1 MKKAF
6 VYVVAAALAVVSCT
20 LETIDT
26 TVEENAAPATE
37 IIFDLTA
44 NHPDGAATKAVKTGW
59 EPNDVIF
66 VFFSNQ
72 AAPKYAEMKWD
83 GSKWTTTAK
92 NELSLAE
99 SETGT
104 MRAVYLPFG
113 SDATVSASG
122 ANFRF
127 GETYLSYYL
136 TATLDYT
143 VTGGKVSGAFDMH
156 IPDGYVQF
164 FWDDAS
170 ADPSTE
176 IELREPH
183 LTPQGIASIA
193 ADGTITH
200 TSMAS
205 GAPLPGYVYDKAVK
219 ETGESKGYLFSGIL
233 AAGARNVST
242 NYNFTLVIGG
252 WEGTYY
258 YKAFSSKTWYRGDS
272 DGRALKMP
280 AQANWTAI
288 TKDIPIDLG
297 IDVSGK
303 RIYWSNCNL
312 GATTETGY
320 GDYYAWGEIL
330 NQDYKSADFSWTG
343 YMLGDGTGT
352 KFYKY
357 TASSNANAVS
367 GTADGLT
374 RLEMADDAA
383 RVDLGHIYRIPTKD
397 EFTALVSSS
406 NCTITKQTNYK
417 DSGVDGYL
425 FTSKKTGYTSH
436 CIFMPAAG
444 CYNDD
449 TGTLRFAG
457 SAGYWWTSSLYTTNV
472 TMAHR
477 MLFSA
482 SYSPYMIYYDR
493 KQGYSIRPVS
503 E

>member
-1 MKKAF
+1 MKKVLAF
-6 VYVVAAALAVVSCT
+6 VAAAALAIVSCT
-20 LETIDT
+20 VEFTE
-26 TVEENAAPATE
+26 VPAEENVTPVTE
-37 IIFDLTA
+37 IVFDLTA
-44 NHPDGAATKAVKTGW
+44 NHPDGTATKAVKTGW

-92 NELSLAE
+92 NELGLAE

-104 MRAVYLPFG
+104 MSAVYLPFG
-113 SDATVSASG
+113 SDATVSNSG
-122 ANFRF
+122 SSFTF
-127 GETYLSYYL
+127 SKTYLSYYL

-143 VTGGKVSGAFDMH
+143 VSGGKVSGAFDMH

-233 AAGARNVST
+233 AAGARNAST
-242 NYNFTLVIGG
+242 NYNFTLVVGG

-258 YKAFSSKTWYRGDS
+258 YKDFSGKTWYRGES

-280 AQANWTAI
+280 TVSNWTAM
-288 TKDIPIDLG
+288 TENKPIDLG
-297 IDVSGK
+297 IDVAGK

-320 GDYYAWGEIL
+320 GDYYGWGEIL
-330 NQDYKSADFSWTG
+330 NQVYKSADFSWSG

-383 RVDLGHIYRIPTKD
+383 RVDLGRIYRIPTKD
-397 EFTALVSSS
+397 ELQALVT
-406 NCTITKQTNYK
+406 NCTKTPQNDYK
-417 DSGVDGYL
+417 GTGVNGYL
-425 FTSKKTGYTSH
+425 FTSNKTGYTSNS
-436 CIFMPAAG
+436 IFMPAAG

-457 SAGYWWTSSLYTTNV
+457 SAGYWWTSTLYTTNV

-477 MLFSA
+477 MLFNT
-482 SYSPYMIYYDR
+482 SYSPYMNYYDR
-493 KQGYSIRPVS
+493 NQGYSIRPVS

>member
-1 MKKAF
+1 MKKTI
-6 VYVVAAALAVVSCT
+6 YLVAAATLAMVSCNK
-20 LETIDT
+20 EIFDNPAE
-26 TVEENAAPATE
+26 VISSPATD
-37 IIFDLTA
+37 IIFELTA
-44 NHPDGAATKAVKTGW
+44 NHPDGADTKAVKTGW

-104 MRAVYLPFG
+104 MRAIYLPFG

-122 ANFRF
+122 TSFRF
-127 GETYLSYYL
+127 SETYLSYYL
-136 TATLDYT
+136 TGTLAYT
-143 VTGGKVSGAFDMH
+143 VTGGKITGEFNMQ
-156 IPDGYVQF
+156 IPEGYVQF
-164 FWDDAS
+164 FWNDAS
-170 ADPSTE
+170 ADPSTK

-233 AAGARNVST
+233 AAGARNAST
-242 NYNFTLVIGG
+242 NYNFTLVVGG

-258 YKAFSSKTWYRGDS
+258 YKDFSGKTWYRGES

-280 AQANWTAI
+280 TVSNWTAM
-288 TKDIPIDLG
+288 TENKPIDLG
-297 IDVSGK
+297 IDVAGK

-320 GDYYAWGEIL
+320 GDYYGWGEIL
-330 NQDYKSADFSWTG
+330 NQDYKSADFSWSG

-352 KFYKY
+352 KFNKY

-383 RVDLGHIYRIPTKD
+383 RVDLGRIYRIPTKD
-397 EFTALVSSS
+397 ELQALVT
-406 NCTITKQTNYK
+406 NCTKTPQNDYK
-417 DSGVDGYL
+417 GTGVKGYL
-425 FTSKKTGYTSH
+425 FTSNKTGYTSNS
-436 CIFMPAAG
+436 IFMPAAG
-444 CYNDD
+444 CYNDNS
-449 TGTLRFAG
+449 GVLRWAG
-457 SAGYWWTSSLYTTNV
+457 NAGYWWASTLYTNV
-472 TMAHR
+472 SQAYR
-477 MLFSA
+477 VFFSFSSSTA
-482 SYSPYMIYYDR
+482 PLLNYYDR
-493 KQGYSIRPVS
+493 NYGYSVRPVS